1 MKMTIDNRRKFMEVY
16 LDNSAT
22 TKVDER
28 IIEELNNTFKYFGNP
43 SSLHAM
49 GFDSEKLIAKAKGTI
64 SDYLNCSKNEIYF
77 TSGGTEANNL
87 AIIGYSTKNSGRGK
101 HLITSKTEHKSVIN
115 AYKYL
120 ETQGFEITY
129 LDVDDQGFIALE
141 QLQQAITDETI
152 LVSIMHVNNEIGT
165 IQDFQKIKKIL
176 KEKNPSTALHV
187 DGVQGFGKIALD
199 LKGIDLYSFSAHK
212 IHGLKGI
219 GGLYIQKGTNINNLL
234 HGGQQE
240 KGIRPGT
247 ENLTGII
254 SLGKA
259 IEIYRKNDYYSQVA
273 KIKQKITD
281 LITHEI
287 EDVKINSASNH
298 CSPYILN
305 VAFNGVRG
313 EVLLHDLESKGIYVS
328 TGSACNSKSKAYSH
342 VLNAIGLPDHLKE
355 GSIRISFSKDNTM
368 DEVHHV
374 VNEIKKSVEFI
385 RDVMKGR

>member
-1 MKMTIDNRRKFMEVY
+1 MEVY

-22 TKVDER
+22 TKIDEQ
-28 IIEELNNTFKYFGNP
+28 IIEALNNTFKYYGNP

-49 GFDSEKLIAKAKGTI
+49 GFDSEKIIAKAKGSI
-64 SDYLNCSKNEIYF
+64 SNYLNCLKDEIYF

-87 AIIGYSTKNSGRGK
+87 AIIGYAMKHSGQGN
-101 HLITSKTEHKSVIN
+101 HLITSKTEHKSVLN
-115 AYKYL
+115 AFHYL
-120 ETQGFEITY
+120 ESQGFDVTY
-129 LDVDDQGFIALE
+129 LDVDDQGFIALD
-141 QLQQAITDETI
+141 QLRQAITDQTI
-152 LVSIMHVNNEIGT
+152 LVSLMHVNNEVGT
-165 IQDFQKIKKIL
+165 IQDFESIKAIV
-176 KEKNPSTALHV
+176 KEANSKTALHV

-199 LKGIDLYSFSAHK
+199 LKGIDLYSFSGHK

-219 GGLYIQKGTNINNLL
+219 GGLMIKKGVQITNLL

-259 IEIYRKNDYYSQVA
+259 IEICCENDYYSKVA
-273 KIKQKITD
+273 KIKEKVSE
-281 LITHEI
+281 LISTEI
-287 EDVKINSASNH
+287 EDVHLTSKFDNF
-298 CSPYILN
+298 SPYILN

-342 VLNAIGLPDHLKE
+342 VLNAMGLPDHLKE
-355 GSIRISFSKDNTM
+355 GSIRISFSKYNSM

-374 VNEIKKSVEFI
+374 VNEIKKSVQFI